1 MFLKVKAPVLIIFLG
16 LICMTGVFLLTFFR
30 MKTKIDS
37 RIEER
42 VTQMFYIKNVDT
54 TIAVG
59 NAVKDSF

>member
-1 MFLKVKAPVLIIFLG
+1 MFLKVKVPLLIILLG
-16 LICMTGVFLLTFFR
+16 LICMTGVFLLTFLR

-59 NAVKDSF
+59 NAVKDSL

>member
-1 MFLKVKAPVLIIFLG
+1 MFLKVKVPLLIILLG
-16 LICMTGVFLLTFFR
+16 LICMTGVFLLTFLR

-54 TIAVG
+54 TLAVG
-59 NAVKDSF
+59 NAVKDSL